1 MKTPI
6 LRIGIVLRPQGI
18 RGEVKIQPLTD
29 DPARFKKLKTVLLE
43 IDGEH
48 RETGI
53 SVERIE
59 QDAVYAYLQ
68 GYYTRNAAENLRDV
82 YLCVRREEAVPLPEN
97 TWFVADLL
105 GLNVVSDGKTIGRMA
120 EVIPTGAV
128 DVYRVEKTEG
138 GSLLFP
144 ALKRL
149 LTRIDLDESVMELD
163 STVLEEVR
171 VDED

>member
-1 MKTPI
+1 
-6 LRIGIVLRPQGI
+6 
-18 RGEVKIQPLTD
+18 
-29 DPARFKKLKTVLLE
+29 
-43 IDGEH
+43 
-48 RETGI
+48 
-53 SVERIE
+53 
-59 QDAVYAYLQ
+59 
-68 GYYTRNAAENLRDV
+68 
-82 YLCVRREEAVPLPEN
+82 RREEAVPLPEN